1 MSMYGTPPPP
11 PDERQELSQ
20 TESLVQSKKKSKAAP
35 ILISGVVGIAIGVAG
50 TLGGVALMDDFSN
63 DEAVAE
69 SPEVPSSTAGPE
81 ADNASDPT
89 NEPSSAPTPADPF
102 EPTVD
107 DFDVETS
114 VKEQTCFDSHGC
126 NTTLR
131 TEPVYIGEGVPIGN
145 WEVTYEITG
154 IEDGPMIRSFDVT
167 GEEVSFDDEAYVYMP
182 GRDAEVEIEITDV
195 REGFSRY

>member
-1 MSMYGTPPPP
+1 MSMYETPPPP
-11 PDERQELSQ
+11 PEGHYELSHEGRLAQ
-20 TESLVQSKKKSKAAP
+20 PKKKSMAAP
-35 ILISGVVGIAIGVAG
+35 ILISGLVGIAIGVAG
-50 TLGGVALMDDFSN
+50 ALGGVALIHDSSN
-63 DEAVAE
+63 EETAAE
-69 SPEVPSSTAGPE
+69 SPELPSSPAGSE
-81 ADNASDPT
+81 VDDTSGTT
-89 NEPSSAPTPADPF
+89 NEPSTAPTSSDPF
-102 EPTVD
+102 EPTID

-114 VKEQTCFDSHGC
+114 VKEQTCFDSYGC

-131 TEPVYIGEGVPIGN
+131 TEPVYVGEGVPVGN

-167 GEEVSFDDEAYVYMP
+167 GEEVSFEDEAFVQMP